1 MADSQAAKQDKAGST
16 GWLSAMPRWGKIA
29 LILLA
34 LILAAFAVEVAV
46 NSQSQIGSVHQRNF
60 HDLEVAAR
68 GLETWPADMKLV
80 AKNRFDAKGVGK
92 PTNPAI
98 NGSAPYQYDP
108 QGRLARTALTHP
120 EIGDYQIAYDPGCT
134 IKSGSVPNPSTFP
147 KGDRAGE
154 GIVYFVSG
162 EFEPASTLPGQVKST
177 GQAKSICFSSA
188 VPLDRLIN
196 LSEAAPEF
204 SHLLILAEDGS
215 VVAQVGKSVLPVT
228 QIGEFAPSA
237 PIFDVLTG
245 RLLADKQAP
254 SSPAQVKLG
263 DAGGNEVVK
272 KFAGESYR
280 AYVKPFRIEGNACL
294 PTVVPQPAKAAPS
307 GQNPV
312 PGRVEGSLSETPGAN
327 VKRPGGYC
335 YAVGL
340 MPESRLRSAWLSP
353 PPVTLVGF
361 GLALLAV
368 VALLS
373 LMRLLLI
380 GHAESISFVEACGIV
395 VGLQIAT
402 AVGVLGVLFFAEV
415 AAERQTSRREA
426 SSVAVRM
433 ATQAGDEIGAVLGR
447 IQDARVLGR
456 PALADASGS
465 GRGQADAGSSAV
477 CAEVGG
483 KVFNCDSRRLNDPGS
498 DGKSEQSAAVGS
510 MASLI
515 VLGPDG
521 IRDPGASMV
530 AFTSDTINRLD
541 VGRREYFQALRREE
555 TMRFPIESPPEERP
569 GSPLL
574 GCDPIL
580 GGGLGRQEMRYTL
593 GQVRSQTDGT
603 IRTVFALACNA
614 AARVMPR
621 PEATATG
628 TGPAQTTG
636 LAPANAI
643 PQRYLLSSTQLF
655 AFLAPVLPDPLRF
668 MVINLDDPQLPVI
681 FHHNRYRAG
690 TENLADRI
698 EGGTSQLAA
707 IRSIGAS
714 GVARPVQFALRYDG
728 AMTDFAAMPIG
739 HTNWAVLVYAPRD
752 EVDLVAATTAARAV
766 IDWLSMALFT
776 IVIGG
781 LLMVWFKPALWRDL
795 WPDES
800 EDKIYAAARNRLLIA
815 AGLVF
820 LLVLEAALGLSPAW
834 FGGLAALLFWWVAV
848 FWFIA
853 TLSKKP
859 QTAKA
864 LSPLTERNYTSL
876 CLSMLLCISVIP
888 MIAAWT
894 DARTLSRELAD
905 TRRATAA
912 VGAIEERA
920 GRLRPVLRNSPSHDP
935 DEQSVVDQG
944 LPRSHDFASST
955 TPASAAVTFARAL
968 GSTQSYLPETGF
980 AQCTVPGA
988 RLAWLCLGDF
998 AQGRSQLPK
1007 TIALVRQRT
1016 DWGLPLL
1023 TWFGVLVVFAIVA
1036 AMVVLAV
1043 QHGLKAMMGFGVP
1056 LGAVKLLPFEADRI
1070 PPRTLLVAPPTPV
1083 RRFFGWKS
1091 RSWKLDLADL
1101 LLATQDNEL
1110 SDNRTRAQFE
1120 SLLAAEI
1127 DRRDEDGGVKP
1138 FRLIVVGLSL
1148 ILRDPARRR
1157 AALKLL
1163 EGADRALEADKLSG
1177 VVVISDFSPL
1187 ERILDAFD
1195 NEATGDGSKVTAR
1208 EELRWARLFQRFH
1221 TKQFSPV
1228 EKVNMEDP
1236 RIKAL
1241 ILKRPMAAYGIDY
1254 GTYALVQEL
1263 RWLPA
1268 TIIDSLTSDPPPAE
1282 ELVGKKHNGKVWFPA
1297 ESGRYR
1303 NAYTGRIFDWA
1314 SEQQMPSPAAAID
1327 FLRTTLIEHYEQ
1339 CWAAATLSE
1348 RVVLDAIAKGHFVN
1362 MHKAIALQSLV
1373 RRGLVILDPAPRLM
1387 NRSFAQFVLQI
1398 ERPDSLRE
1406 WRRRQP
1412 RSSWLSARLPV
1423 LFAVLAGG
1431 VFLAVGSAESGQQAS
1446 ALFAVL
1452 AAGGPT
1458 LATLLY
1464 RAMHPAG

>member
-1 MADSQAAKQDKAGST
+1 MF
-16 GWLSAMPRWGKIA
+16 L
-29 LILLA
+29 
-34 LILAAFAVEVAV
+34 
-46 NSQSQIGSVHQRNF
+46 
-60 HDLEVAAR
+60 
-68 GLETWPADMKLV
+68 
-80 AKNRFDAKGVGK
+80 
-92 PTNPAI
+92 
-98 NGSAPYQYDP
+98 
-108 QGRLARTALTHP
+108 
-120 EIGDYQIAYDPGCT
+120 PGEM
-134 IKSGSVPNPSTFP
+134 
-147 KGDRAGE
+147 AGE
-154 GIVYFVSG
+154 GTVYFVSG
-162 EFEPASTLPGQVKST
+162 KIEPVLTLPV
-177 GQAKSICFSSA
+177 QAKLTDQAKPVCFSSA

-196 LSEAAPEF
+196 LGEAAPEF

-237 PIFDVLTG
+237 PIFDVFTG

-294 PTVVPQPAKAAPS
+294 PTVVPQPAKAASS

-312 PGRVEGSLSETPGAN
+312 PGRVEGGAPEAASAN

-380 GHAESISFVEACGIV
+380 GHAESISFVEACGIL

-426 SSVAVRM
+426 ASVALRM
-433 ATQAGDEIGAVLGR
+433 ANQADDEIEAVLRR
-447 IQDARVLGR
+447 IRDARMLGSEDLSAES
-456 PALADASGS
+456 PS
-465 GRGQADAGSSAV
+465 GRGQADAGRGAA
-477 CAEVGG
+477 CADVGG
-483 KVFNCDSRRLNDPGS
+483 KVFKCDRRRLTDRR
-498 DGKSEQSAAVGS
+498 SASQAAPSPAVES

-521 IRDPGASMV
+521 SRDPAASMV
-530 AFTSDTINRLD
+530 AFTGDTINRLD
-541 VGRREYFQALRREE
+541 VAGRDYFQTLRRGE
-555 TMRFPIESPPEERP
+555 TRALPLTHSVAERP

-574 GCDPIL
+574 GCDPVL
-580 GGGLGRQEMRYTL
+580 DDGGAGQEMRYTL

-603 IRTVFALACNA
+603 AKTVFALMCNA
-614 AARVMPR
+614 GAPIAGGSARAENAAPDRVSAASSALAPDGLSQGEVSKAAR
-621 PEATATG
+621 
-628 TGPAQTTG
+628 
-636 LAPANAI
+636 
-643 PQRYLLSSTQLF
+643 PQSERYLLTSTQLF
-655 AFLAPVLPDPLRF
+655 TFLAPVVPDPLRF
-668 MVINLDDPQLPVI
+668 LVVKLDDPQLPVI
-681 FHHNRYRAG
+681 FHRNRYRAG
-690 TENLADRI
+690 TENFADRI
-698 EGGTSQLAA
+698 EGGANQLGA

-714 GVARPVQFALRYDG
+714 NPTRPVQFSLRYDG

-739 HTNWAVLVYAPRD
+739 HANWAVLVYAPRD

-766 IDWLSMALFT
+766 IDWLSLALFT

-781 LLMVWFKPALWRDL
+781 LLMVWFKPELWREL

-800 EDKIYAAARNRLLIA
+800 EDKIYAQSRNRLLMA
-815 AGLVF
+815 AVLV
-820 LLVLEAALGLSPAW
+820 LGLVLEVALGGSPVW

-848 FWFIA
+848 FWFIG
-853 TLSKKP
+853 TLSQRP

-864 LSPLTERNYTSL
+864 LSPLTERNYASL
-876 CLSMLLCISVIP
+876 CLAMLLSISVIP

-912 VGAIEERA
+912 VHGIEERA
-920 GRLRPVLRNSPSHDP
+920 DRLRQVLRNSPSQDLG
-935 DEQSVVDQG
+935 DQTVVEQG
-944 LPRSHDFASST
+944 LPRSQALASPT
-955 TPASAAVTFARAL
+955 TRAPAAVTFARAL
-968 GSTQSYLPETGF
+968 GSTQSYLPEPDF
-980 AQCTVPGA
+980 AQCAVPGA
-988 RLAWLCLGDF
+988 SPVWLCLGKL
-998 AQGRSQLPK
+998 AQGRSQLPT

-1016 DWGLPLL
+1016 DWRLPLL
-1023 TWFGVLVVFAIVA
+1023 TWFGILVMCAIVA

-1056 LGAVKLLPFEADRI
+1056 LGAVKLLPFEADKI
-1070 PPRTLLVAPPTPV
+1070 PARTLLVAPPTPV

-1110 SDNRTRAQFE
+1110 TDNRTKAHFE
-1120 SLLAAEI
+1120 SLLSAEI
-1127 DRRDEDGGVKP
+1127 DRRDENGGVKP

-1157 AALKLL
+1157 AALKIL

-1195 NEATGDGSKVTAR
+1195 NEETGDGSKVTAR

-1228 EKVNMEDP
+1228 EKVDMEDP

-1241 ILKRPMAAYGIDY
+1241 ILKRPMAAYGTDY

-1268 TIIDSLTSDPPPAE
+1268 TIIDSLTSDPPPAS
-1282 ELVGKKHNGKVWFPA
+1282 ELVDKKVHGNVWFPA
-1297 ESGRYR
+1297 KSDRYR
-1303 NAYTGRIFDWA
+1303 NAYTDRIFNWA
-1314 SEQQMPSPAAAID
+1314 SEQKMPSPAAAID

-1398 ERPDSLRE
+1398 ERPDSMRE

-1412 RSSWLSARLPV
+1412 KSSWLAARLPV
-1423 LFAVLAGG
+1423 LLVVLAGG
-1431 VFLAVGSAESGQQAS
+1431 VFLAVGSSESGQQIS

-1458 LATLLY
+1458 LATIIH
-1464 RAMHPAG
+1464 RAVRPAS